1 MNNAV
6 RCGFI
11 CRLCS
16 KIDKR
21 VVHIY
26 GELGRKY
33 NLVQKIRD
41 YLPIKIKSSDGL
53 PLTLCVSCVQRLN
66 RRHTLQMAIKRSIVS
81 RARVEPT
88 TGRNEC
94 NQRQEIHLSSAV
106 QSIWFSSSFIVY
118 TYFFSM
124 KTVIKIEFK
133 THEMNINVIQ
143 IY

>member
-1 MNNAV
+1 MGSVNNAV

-66 RRHTLQMAIKRSIVS
+66 RRHTLQMAIKNSAARIVT
-81 RARVEPT
+81 RTTVEST
-88 TGRNEC
+88 TGRDEC
-94 NQRQEIHLSSAV
+94 NERPRIRLISRV
-106 QSIWFSSSFIVY
+106 QSI
-118 TYFFSM
+118 
-124 KTVIKIEFK
+124 
-133 THEMNINVIQ
+133 
-143 IY
+143 

>member
-1 MNNAV
+1 MGSVNNAV

-66 RRHTLQMAIKRSIVS
+66 RRHTLQMAIKHSTARIVTS
-81 RARVEPT
+81 RVEPT
-88 TGRNEC
+88 TGRGEC
-94 NQRQEIHLSSAV
+94 NQRQQIHLSSAV
-106 QSIWFSSSFIVY
+106 QSI
-118 TYFFSM
+118 
-124 KTVIKIEFK
+124 
-133 THEMNINVIQ
+133 
-143 IY
+143 

>member
-1 MNNAV
+1 VNNAV

-66 RRHTLQMAIKRSIVS
+66 RRHTLQMAIKQSA
-81 RARVEPT
+81 ARVLPRTVEST
-88 TGRNEC
+88 TRRDEY
-94 NQRQEIHLSSAV
+94 NQHQQIHLSSAV
-106 QSIWFSSSFIVY
+106 QSIWFSSSFNVY
-118 TYFFSM
+118 TYYFFFFFNEDCY
-124 KTVIKIEFK
+124 KNWVQNTWAE
-133 THEMNINVIQ
+133 
-143 IY
+143 

>member
-1 MNNAV
+1 MGSVNNAV

-66 RRHTLQMAIKRSIVS
+66 RRHTLQMAIKHSAARIVTRTILES
-81 RARVEPT
+81 NS
-88 TGRNEC
+88 GRGDC
-94 NQRQEIHLSSAV
+94 NQQQQIHLSSAV
-106 QSIWFSSSFIVY
+106 QSI
-118 TYFFSM
+118 
-124 KTVIKIEFK
+124 
-133 THEMNINVIQ
+133 
-143 IY
+143 

>member
-1 MNNAV
+1 MGSVNNAV

-41 YLPIKIKSSDGL
+41 YLPIKVSAQHRQLIISH
-53 PLTLCVSCVQRLN
+53 LTRSPVV
-66 RRHTLQMAIKRSIVS
+66 HTYHPIHSTSLYCLFNINFFCFRNVG
-81 RARVEPT
+81 RARPEAS
-88 TGRNEC
+88 GKIRNSGC
-94 NQRQEIHLSSAV
+94 RFLCFV
-106 QSIWFSSSFIVY
+106 CL
-118 TYFFSM
+118 
-124 KTVIKIEFK
+124 IEFRYYVSK
-133 THEMNINVIQ
+133 RAYDEICVLV
-143 IY
+143 

>member
-1 MNNAV
+1 MGSVNNAV

-66 RRHTLQMAIKRSIVS
+66 RRHSLQMALLKNNS
-81 RARVEPT
+81 ARVLARTSVQSDTE
-88 TGRNEC
+88 RSESEC
-94 NQRQEIHLSSAV
+94 NQQIQFSPAAV
-106 QSIWFSSSFIVY
+106 QSI
-118 TYFFSM
+118 
-124 KTVIKIEFK
+124 
-133 THEMNINVIQ
+133 
-143 IY
+143 

>member
-1 MNNAV
+1 MGSVNNAV

-66 RRHTLQMAIKRSIVS
+66 RRHTLQMAIKHSTARIVS
-81 RARVEPT
+81 RTRVEPT
-88 TGRNEC
+88 TGRGEC
-94 NQRQEIHLSSAV
+94 NQRQQIHLSSAV
-106 QSIWFSSSFIVY
+106 QSI
-118 TYFFSM
+118 
-124 KTVIKIEFK
+124 
-133 THEMNINVIQ
+133 
-143 IY
+143 